1 MKVRLG
7 LSLVLGILLFA
18 GCANLALA
26 QGGAS
31 AALLTG
37 TVTDPSGSSGAGASI
52 TLRNTDTNTTYTATS
67 SDRGVYTVANLVP
80 GNYELKVSFAGF
92 ASYTQTGIVLTVGQ
106 AATINVGLQGA
117 SQGAGVG

>member
-7 LSLVLGILLFA
+7 LSLILGILLFA

-31 AALLTG
+31 TAQLNG
-37 TVTDPSGSSGAGASI
+37 TVTDASGSSVAGA
-52 TLRNTDTNTTYTATS
+52 TLSVRNTDTNTTYTATS
-67 SDRGVYTVANLVP
+67 NDRGVYAVANLTP
-80 GNYELKVSFAGF
+80 GNYELKVSFTGF

>member
-7 LSLVLGILLFA
+7 LSLVLGILFFA

-37 TVTDPSGSSGAGASI
+37 TVTDPSGSSVAGASI

-67 SDRGVYTVANLVP
+67 SDRGAV
-80 GNYELKVSFAGF
+80 
-92 ASYTQTGIVLTVGQ
+92 SYTHLSLP
-106 AATINVGLQGA
+106 AAAQSGPGEMGGA
-117 SQGAGVG
+117 KDRP